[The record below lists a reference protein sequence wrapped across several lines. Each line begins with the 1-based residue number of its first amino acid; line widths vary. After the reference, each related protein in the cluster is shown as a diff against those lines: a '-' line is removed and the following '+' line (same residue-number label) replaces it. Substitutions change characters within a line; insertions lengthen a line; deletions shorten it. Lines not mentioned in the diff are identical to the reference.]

1 MKKAKFQ
8 FIDDNRGRWSVSAMC
23 RVLKVTRQ
31 GYYQWASRPM
41 SAHDE
46 RDFEIRCVMVPL
58 WEELNSCYGAPKMVL
73 ELRKR
78 GIGTSKKRV
87 ARLMSEHGMAGTC
100 GVGLK
105 KPGSPKDKPET
116 DDAEDLVKRDF
127 EADGP
132 NEAWFADITYVKTYQ
147 GWLYVAV
154 VIDIWSRMV
163 VGWAIRPRIDAA
175 LADDALRMAITRRRP
190 SSGLIRHS
198 DHGSQYRP
206 LLLGKTMR
214 EHGIRPSMGS
224 VASPWDNAP
233 TESFMGILKRE
244 CVRRKTFETRDQA
257 QLEIFEYIETFYDRL
272 RMHSALGF
280 MSPMQFEEKMA
291 KEKEE
296 AVVENAVKAA

>member
-1 MKKAKFQ
+1 VKKAKFQ

-46 RDFEIRCVMVPL
+46 RDFEISCVMVPL

-132 NEAWFADITYVKTYQ
+132 NEAWFADITYIKTYQ

-163 VGWAIRPRIDAA
+163 VGWAMGPRIDAA

-190 SSGLIRHS
+190 SSGLIHHS
-198 DHGSQYRP
+198 DSNNAFS
-206 LLLGKTMR
+206 
-214 EHGIRPSMGS
+214 GIR
-224 VASPWDNAP
+224 ARLTNAV
-233 TESFMGILKRE
+233 S
-244 CVRRKTFETRDQA
+244 CVRER
-257 QLEIFEYIETFYDRL
+257 
-272 RMHSALGF
+272 
-280 MSPMQFEEKMA
+280 
-291 KEKEE
+291 
-296 AVVENAVKAA
+296 AAAS

>member
-8 FIDDNRGRWSVSAMC
+8 FIDAHKDRWSVSAMC
-23 RVLKVTRQ
+23 RVLEVTRQ
-31 GYYQWASRPM
+31 GYYQWTVRPI

-46 RDFEIRCVMVPL
+46 RDFEISCAMIAL
-58 WEELNSCYGAPKMVL
+58 WEKLNSCYGAPKMVL
-73 ELRKR
+73 ELRKV
-78 GIGTSKKRV
+78 GIRASKKRV
-87 ARLMSEHGMAGTC
+87 ARLMSENGMAGTC

-105 KPGSPKDKPET
+105 KPDAPKEKPET
-116 DDAEDLVKRDF
+116 DNAEDLVKRDF

-132 NEAWFADITYVKTYQ
+132 NRAWFADITYVKTYQ

-163 VGWAIRPRIDAA
+163 VGWAMSPRIDAA
-175 LADDALRMAITRRRP
+175 LADDALRMAIARRCP
-190 SSGLIRHS
+190 SSGLIHHS
-198 DHGSQYRP
+198 DHGSQYRS

-244 CVRRKTFETRDQA
+244 CVHRKTFETREQA
-257 QLEIFEYIETFYDRL
+257 QLEIFEYIEAFYNRL

-280 MSPMQFEEKMA
+280 MSPMEFEEKMTK
-291 KEKEE
+291 KED
-296 AVVENAVKAA
+296 VEKAATAA

>member
-46 RDFEIRCVMVPL
+46 RDFEISYVMVPL

-116 DDAEDLVKRDF
+116 DDDDLHAF
-127 EADGP
+127 FASFP
-132 NEAWFADITYVKTYQ
+132 NKLFSP
-147 GWLYVAV
+147 
-154 VIDIWSRMV
+154 SRQS
-163 VGWAIRPRIDAA
+163 GSKARLTARI
-175 LADDALRMAITRRRP
+175 
-190 SSGLIRHS
+190 SSICS
-198 DHGSQYRP
+198 
-206 LLLGKTMR
+206 
-214 EHGIRPSMGS
+214 
-224 VASPWDNAP
+224 
-233 TESFMGILKRE
+233 
-244 CVRRKTFETRDQA
+244 
-257 QLEIFEYIETFYDRL
+257 
-272 RMHSALGF
+272 
-280 MSPMQFEEKMA
+280 
-291 KEKEE
+291 
-296 AVVENAVKAA
+296 